1 MIISL
6 NLTGNGKPKSFQND
20 INTLSMILTA
30 YSISVQMF
38 RHVRTE
44 AYAPC
49 PRTSPEIKMDMNL
62 KLNYVCYILTNRNQK
77 SVIIN
82 LLK

>member
-1 MIISL
+1 MIIPL
-6 NLTGNGKPKSFQND
+6 NSVTGNGKSKSFQND

-49 PRTSPEIKMDMNL
+49 PRTSPEMKMDMNI
-62 KLNYVCYILTNRNQK
+62 KLNYVCYILSKIR
-77 SVIIN
+77 N
-82 LLK
+82 LLKSIY